1 MDIKQ
6 LDDSAIEVLTVPE
19 LKKYL
24 RLYGQYVTG
33 RKADLTE
40 RLKGI
45 KILSMKNVNKVNSL
59 DDKSEVSDDTSDRN
73 KQKLISPL
81 GEVLPDLKI
90 FVSCRIS
97 QIMT

>member
-33 RKADLTE
+33 RKADLIE

-45 KILSMKNVNKVNSL
+45 KILSICQQSKFIGRYFRQ
-59 DDKSEVSDDTSDRN
+59 E
-73 KQKLISPL
+73 
-81 GEVLPDLKI
+81 
-90 FVSCRIS
+90 
-97 QIMT
+97 

>member
-45 KILSMKNVNKVNSL
+45 KILSMKNVNKVNS
-59 DDKSEVSDDTSDRN
+59 SEDTSDRN

-81 GEVLPDLKI
+81 SEVLPDLKI